1 MSAQKAELSLGLVK
15 ENAMPKAGS
24 KSRWKMK
31 IPLVGLVLPVVLF
44 LLWWWGSASGRLD
57 AYFFSSPAKVAGTF
71 GKLLLS
77 GALIVEFWSTLQ
89 RILLGSLI
97 GIGGGILLGGLT
109 GYARQIERVLDPTVQ
124 ALRAVPAIAW
134 IPFLILALGI
144 DSAPKVAL
152 IAIAT
157 FFITYINMY
166 AGVRGTDQKFIELA
180 KAYRLPRQLILR
192 RIILPSALPQL
203 FVALRLAAAMSWI
216 AAVFSE
222 ILIGNSGLGVLLND
236 GRSLGRPD
244 QTIVMMIVLAVAG
257 KCSDSLI
264 RWIERKTTGWKAT
277 FEGV

>member
-1 MSAQKAELSLGLVK
+1 MATQKAELTIAQAREK
-15 ENAMPKAGS
+15 MRAGTS
-24 KSRWKMK
+24 AGRRWKME

-44 LLWWWGSASGRLD
+44 LLWCWGSASGHLD

-97 GIGGGILLGGLT
+97 GIVGGILLGGLT
-109 GYARQIERVLDPTVQ
+109 GYARQIERVLDPTLQ

-144 DSAPKVAL
+144 DSAPKIAL

-157 FFITYINMY
+157 FFITYINIY

-180 KAYRLPRQLILR
+180 KSYRLPRPLILR

>member
-1 MSAQKAELSLGLVK
+1 MSAQKAGLAIGTIH
-15 ENAMPKAGS
+15 ENTAQKASS
-24 KSRWKMK
+24 KTCRK
-31 IPLVGLVLPVVLF
+31 ITIPWIGLLVPAALF
-44 LLWWWGSASGRLD
+44 LLWWWGSASGFLD
-57 AYFFSSPAKVAGTF
+57 AYFFSSPGKVFETF
-71 GKLLLS
+71 GKLLFS
-77 GALIVEFWSTLQ
+77 GTLIVEFWSTLL
-89 RILLGSLI
+89 RILLGALI
-97 GIGGGILLGGLT
+97 GIGGGVLLGGLT
-109 GYARQIERVLDPTVQ
+109 GYARQVDRVLDPTIQ

-134 IPFLILALGI
+134 IPFLILGLGI
-144 DSAPKVAL
+144 DSAPKIAL

-180 KAYRLPRQLILR
+180 RAYQLPRRLILR
-192 RIILPSALPQL
+192 RIIFPSALPQL

-236 GRSLGRPD
+236 GRALSRPD
-244 QTIVMMIVLAVAG
+244 QTIVLMIVLAAAG

-264 RWIERKTTGWKAT
+264 RLFERRTTGWRAT

>member
-24 KSRWKMK
+24 KSRWKMR

-57 AYFFSSPAKVAGTF
+57 SYFFSSPAKVAGTF

-124 ALRAVPAIAW
+124 ALRAV
-134 IPFLILALGI
+134 L
-144 DSAPKVAL
+144 
-152 IAIAT
+152 
-157 FFITYINMY
+157 
-166 AGVRGTDQKFIELA
+166 
-180 KAYRLPRQLILR
+180 LR
-192 RIILPSALPQL
+192 
-203 FVALRLAAAMSWI
+203 
-216 AAVFSE
+216 
-222 ILIGNSGLGVLLND
+222 
-236 GRSLGRPD
+236 
-244 QTIVMMIVLAVAG
+244 
-257 KCSDSLI
+257 
-264 RWIERKTTGWKAT
+264 
-277 FEGV
+277 

>member
-24 KSRWKMK
+24 KSRWKMR
-31 IPLVGLVLPVVLF
+31 IPLVGLVLHVVLF
-44 LLWWWGSASGRLD
+44 LLWWWGSAAGRLD

-236 GRSLGRPD
+236 GR
-244 QTIVMMIVLAVAG
+244 
-257 KCSDSLI
+257 
-264 RWIERKTTGWKAT
+264 
-277 FEGV
+277 